1 MFTERVLR
9 KGLKTKTF
17 GNKIFTFQ
25 SIDSTNNC
33 AKAVANIGAA
43 EGVVVIAEE
52 QTAGKGRLG
61 RSWQANPEENLT
73 FSIVLRPK
81 ISPEAVNLLPLYVAV
96 AVAQAI
102 ERATALKVE
111 CKWPNDLLIGK
122 RKVAGILIEGS
133 IQQGILEYVVV
144 GLGINVNQTKFPSDL
159 MQKATSLKLE
169 TGQEIDRVQLFRH
182 ILSSFESS
190 YTNSLRNGFEST
202 IPTWLTRSTMLNKP
216 IVVSQQGNIIN
227 GVVKGLSKDGGIVL
241 QTNGSEKTLFAGDV
255 TIVGDAADQIAALK
269 NEPVAAFAV
278 TNP

>member
-73 FSIVLRPK
+73 FSVVLRPK

-102 ERATALKVE
+102 ERATGLKVE

-133 IQQGILEYVVV
+133 IQQGILDYVVV

-159 MQKATSLKLE
+159 LQKATSLKLE
-169 TGQEIDRVQLFRH
+169 SGQEIDRVQLFRQ
-182 ILSSFESS
+182 ILTSFESS
-190 YTNSLRNGFEST
+190 YTTSLRNGFEST

-227 GVVKGLSKDGGIVL
+227 GVVTGLSKDGGIVL

-255 TIVGDAADQIAALK
+255 TIVGDAADQITAHK